1 MMRQVEKMLP
11 HMLSYWF
18 IRPLLSLSFDSSAL
32 FLSVLT
38 RIFNI
43 VVALIPG

>member
-43 VVALIPG
+43 MVALIPG